1 LLLLLGLKS
10 WVVSWYKIS
19 LASLACIL
27 GTLLSV
33 AVTACASPL
42 LPLFVP
48 NADENSFWSVRILE
62 ISLAESLL

>member
-1 LLLLLGLKS
+1 LLLLGLKS
-10 WVVSWYKIS
+10 WVVSWNKIS

-33 AVTACASPL
+33 VVTACASPL

-48 NADENSFWSVRILE
+48 KADENSLLSVRRLQ
-62 ISLAESLL
+62 ISLAESL